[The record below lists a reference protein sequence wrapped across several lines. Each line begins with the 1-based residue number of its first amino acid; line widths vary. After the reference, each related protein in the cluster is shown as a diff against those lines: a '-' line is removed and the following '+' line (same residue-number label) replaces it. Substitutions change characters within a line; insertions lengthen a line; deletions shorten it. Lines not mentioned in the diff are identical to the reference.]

1 MPAQN
6 FYVILKAEL
15 STDPLSRGYAGLSDE
30 AAAEDL
36 HEEYRENLTPVP
48 MAGIVRWCARH
59 DALDKLDTAAASGV
73 AALRSVAR
81 AAQAMIAS
89 PHIESFNVHD
99 AELAAMFDALVSGGV
114 FTAAERADL
123 VALGTSP
130 TSRAAELGLGRVK
143 PGYVGKAR

>member
-1 MPAQN
+1 MPT
-6 FYVILKAEL
+6 YEKLRAEL
-15 STDPLSRGYAGLSDE
+15 ADDPLGRGYSGMTDQEASDDLQTE
-30 AAAEDL
+30 YRSDL
-36 HEEYRENLTPVP
+36 HPVP

-81 AAQAMIAS
+81 AAQVMIAS
-89 PHIESFNVHD
+89 PHIAEFKVHD

-123 VALGTSP
+123 VSLGTTP